1 MKQTLHYEPTFSSIH
16 APRSSYDDFSFYIL
30 NVLSK
35 I

>member
-1 MKQTLHYEPTFSSIH
+1 MRQALHYEPTFSSSH
-16 APRSSYDDFSFYIL
+16 APKSSYDDFCFYIL